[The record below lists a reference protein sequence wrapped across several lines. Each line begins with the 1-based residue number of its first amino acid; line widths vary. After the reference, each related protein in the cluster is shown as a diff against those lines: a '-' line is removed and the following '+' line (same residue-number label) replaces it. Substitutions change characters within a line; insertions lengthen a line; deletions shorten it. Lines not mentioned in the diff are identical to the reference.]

1 MNANLGLLKLGQPVI
16 IHFFLSGLY
25 LESLQMNF
33 RQYTHY
39 GQHLSVYILQILSW
53 KDQLGKPV
61 YMLCCYFVILLVIC
75 LYYIRWALTHP
86 LSAEE
91 IERLKDEQR
100 KPKFLDMVPWY
111 SGTSSDLFKTA
122 FDLLVSVTVFMGRFD
137 MRMMQAAMNG
147 TREGAKQE
155 DFLYDHFRE
164 NDDFWF
170 DFMADTGDG
179 GNSSY
184 SVARLLAQPSLDG
197 RTKDSSIKL
206 PRGDLLL
213 IVGDLA
219 YPYPSPDTYEKRFF
233 YPFEEAPRPPS
244 WYKEEHIAINKPELP
259 VGISDLKQYDGPQCF
274 VIPGNHD

>member
-1 MNANLGLLKLGQPVI
+1 MCGNYALNESNTFGRKDSLWKTGEQSEFLVKDECKSWFAQVGPARDLPLLFKWTVFGEVVI
-16 IHFFLSGLY
+16 QLSLVSVFSF
-25 LESLQMNF
+25 SLQMNF

-61 YMLCCYFVILLVIC
+61 YMLCCYFVILLIIC
-75 LYYIRWALTHP
+75 LYYIIWALTHP

-100 KPKFLDMVPWY
+100 KLKFLDMVPWY

-122 FDLLVSVTVFMGRFD
+122 FDLLVSVTVFMGRFV

-147 TREGAKQE
+147 TRAGAKQE
-155 DFLYDHFRE
+155 DFLYDHFKE
-164 NDDFWF
+164 KDNFWF
-170 DFMADTGDG
+170 DFMANTGDG

-197 RTKDSSIKL
+197 RTKDYSIKL
-206 PRGDLLL
+206 PHGDLLL

-219 YPYPSPDTYEKRFF
+219 
-233 YPFEEAPRPPS
+233 
-244 WYKEEHIAINKPELP
+244 
-259 VGISDLKQYDGPQCF
+259 
-274 VIPGNHD
+274 